1 MNRDLTVG
9 SPGKV
14 LLQYSLPLFGSMLFQ
29 QLYNLADSIVA
40 GRYIG
45 TDALAAVGNAYE
57 LTLLY
62 ISFAFGCNIGVS
74 VITAHFFGA
83 KDYKNTRSAIST
95 SILTCSAFAVIFTVL
110 GLLFMPQLLQLIN
123 TPTEIYAD
131 CLDYLNIYVCSFVFV
146 LAYNIATAIFSALG
160 DSRTPFLFL
169 AVSSVA
175 NVILDIVFVR
185 DLQMG
190 VPGVAWATFLC
201 QSLSAVLSVA
211 VILRRLKSLPADGKA
226 PVFSVPILKKI
237 AAVAIPSILQ
247 QYVISIAN
255 VTIQGL
261 VNSFGTAA
269 TAGYAASVK
278 FQSMAISSV
287 NALSSGMSSYTS
299 QNMGAEKPQRI
310 GPGLRSG
317 VLLGLAVSVLL
328 SAGFVIFSGPLVR
341 LFITDGDLEAMA
353 VGQNFLRTVMPFFP
367 LLGVKLVIDGVFRGI
382 NKMSYFVGTTSFE
395 LVLRLFLA
403 FFVTAPLGLSYL
415 WCAWPVGWF
424 ITLTVT
430 IFLYRRSARLGHDFS
445 KQK

>member
-40 GRYIG
+40 GRFIG
-45 TDALAAVGNAYE
+45 TDALAAVGNAFE

-62 ISFAFGCNIGVS
+62 VSFAFGCNIGVS
-74 VITAHFFGA
+74 VITAHYFGA
-83 KDYKNTRSAIST
+83 KDFKNTRSAIST
-95 SILTCSAFAVIFTVL
+95 SILTCTFFAVLLTAL
-110 GLLFMPQLLQLIN
+110 GLCFMPQLLTLIN
-123 TPTEIYAD
+123 TPAEIYAD
-131 CLDYLNIYVCSFVFV
+131 CLQYLNIYVSSFTFV
-146 LAYNIATAIFSALG
+146 LTYNIATAIFSALG
-160 DSRTPFLFL
+160 DSKTPFLFL

-190 VPGVAWATFLC
+190 VAGVAWATFLC
-201 QSLSAVLSVA
+201 QGLSALLSVV
-211 VILRRLKSLPADGKA
+211 VILRRLKKLPTAEKA
-226 PVFSVPILKKI
+226 PIFSKSILKEI
-237 AAVAIPSILQ
+237 SSIAIPSILQ
-247 QYVISIAN
+247 QYVVSIAN

-278 FQSMAISSV
+278 FQSMAIASL
-287 NALSSGMSSYTS
+287 NALASGMSSYTS
-299 QNMGAEKPQRI
+299 QNMGAKKPQRI

-317 VLLGLAVSVLL
+317 VLLGLAVSLVL
-328 SAGFVIFSGPLVR
+328 SSCFVIFARPLAS
-341 LFITDGDLEAMA
+341 LFITDGNEVALSVA
-353 VGQNFLRTVMPFFP
+353 QSFLRVVMTFFP

-382 NKMSYFVGTTSFE
+382 NKMSYFVGTTTFE
-395 LVLRLFLA
+395 LLLRIFLV
-403 FFVTAPLGLSYL
+403 FFFMAPLGLDYL
-415 WCAWPVGWF
+415 WYAWPVGWF

-430 IFLYRRSARLGHDFS
+430 VFLYRHSAKRGHDFS
-445 KQK
+445 KKA